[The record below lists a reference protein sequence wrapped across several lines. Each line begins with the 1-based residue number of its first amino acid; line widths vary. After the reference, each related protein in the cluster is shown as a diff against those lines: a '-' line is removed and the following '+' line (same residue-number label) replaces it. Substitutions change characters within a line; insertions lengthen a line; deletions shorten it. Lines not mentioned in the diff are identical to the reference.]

1 MLVKEVVHDPV
12 HNSKCYLKVI
22 LMITPLVIV
31 IIVETNIFQ
40 PNWSPPCFLNEA
52 HPSHFCALAQVPFL
66 FSTLLKIV
74 VK

>member
-22 LMITPLVIV
+22 LMITTLVV

-40 PNWSPPCFLNEA
+40 PNWLPPC
-52 HPSHFCALAQVPFL
+52 S
-66 FSTLLKIV
+66 
-74 VK
+74 